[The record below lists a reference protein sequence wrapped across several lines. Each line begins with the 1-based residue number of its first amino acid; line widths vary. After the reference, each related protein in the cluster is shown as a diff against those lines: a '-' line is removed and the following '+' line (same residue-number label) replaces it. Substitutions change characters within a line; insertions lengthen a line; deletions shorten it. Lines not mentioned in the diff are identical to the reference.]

1 MTGPTDYPQQWTP
14 RGAPQASSPAPAEAL
29 AMCLDAYIA
38 ALSPEEFDQLVQRT
52 RG

>member
-1 MTGPTDYPQQWTP
+1 MTGPDDYPEAWKP
-14 RGAPQASSPAPAEAL
+14 RERRERDEAL
-29 AMCLDAYIA
+29 MLALDSYIA

>member
-1 MTGPTDYPQQWTP
+1 MTEPVEYPEAWKP
-14 RGAPQASSPAPAEAL
+14 RERRERDEAIAL
-29 AMCLDAYIA
+29 AIDSYVA